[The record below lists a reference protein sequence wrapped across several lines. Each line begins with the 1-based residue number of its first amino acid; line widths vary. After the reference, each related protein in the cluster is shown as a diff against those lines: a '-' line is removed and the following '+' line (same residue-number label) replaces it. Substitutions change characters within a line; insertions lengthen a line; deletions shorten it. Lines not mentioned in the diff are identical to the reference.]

1 MTSHDTGT
9 ATHAEAAALSF
20 SGLSSSRIEVADEGT
35 AAELFLQRG
44 WTDGLPIVAPTP
56 ERVAAYVAAV
66 GREPG
71 EVLGEVPEQNRSITV
86 EKLAVNAVMA
96 GCRPEY
102 MSLLVATVRALSR
115 KPFNL
120 HSTTVSGATAPLLV
134 VSGPV
139 VAKVGLNSGFSVFGP
154 GHHANATMG
163 RAVRL
168 LLQNVCGG
176 LPGVIDKAT
185 FGHPGKFSYCIA
197 ESQTHNPWD
206 ALHADRGVP
215 SDSSAVTV
223 FSGEAP
229 IFARNDWSDQPEPIL
244 ATIADAMLPSHFT
257 GGGVVVVLGPLHAAA
272 MARAGLLKADV
283 RQGLFE
289 RARRS
294 LSELRRAGRLADE
307 PEPGDDTTYR
317 TVVPTPD
324 DILVVVAGGHLY
336 GYSAVV
342 PSWVGGHE
350 SMAVTEGLDDEESAR
365 CVLEPS
371 AQRQPEMS

>member
-1 MTSHDTGT
+1 MSSTGHL
-9 ATHAEAAALSF
+9 APPP
-20 SGLSSSRIEVADEGT
+20 SGWSSTLSSARIEVADE
-35 AAELFLQRG
+35 AAAGELFLQRG

-56 ERVAAYVAAV
+56 DLVASFVDAV
-66 GREPG
+66 RREPA
-71 EVLGEVPEQNRSITV
+71 EVLGELPEQNRSITV

-102 MSLLVATVRALSR
+102 MALLVASVRAMTR
-115 KPFNL
+115 TPFNL
-120 HSTTVSGATAPLLV
+120 HSTTVSGATAPLLIVSGAV
-134 VSGPV
+134 VS
-139 VAKVGLNSGFSVFGP
+139 KVGLNSGFSVFGP
-154 GHHANATMG
+154 GHHANATIG

-197 ESQTHNPWD
+197 ESQTRNPW
-206 ALHADRGVP
+206 APAHADRGVAA
-215 SDSSAVTV
+215 DSSAVTV
-223 FSGEAP
+223 FAGEAP
-229 IFARNDWSDQPEPIL
+229 IFARNDWADQPEPIL

-272 MARAGLLKADV
+272 MAAAGMSKADV
-283 RQGLFE
+283 REGLFR

-294 LSELRRAGRLADE
+294 LSDLRRAGRLPGGPEADDE
-307 PEPGDDTTYR
+307 RTYR
-317 TVVPTPD
+317 SVVPCAD
-324 DILVVVAGGHLY
+324 DIFVVVAGGHLY

-350 SMAVTEGLDDEESAR
+350 SMAVTEPLDAEESAR
-365 CVLEPS
+365 CVVEPASRNIEES
-371 AQRQPEMS
+371 A

>member
-1 MTSHDTGT
+1 VSSSGQ
-9 ATHAEAAALSF
+9 EALIT
-20 SGLSSSRIEVADEGT
+20 SGLTAGPPDLFSARIEVADAAE

-56 ERVAAYVAAV
+56 DLVSRFVSATGQAPA
-66 GREPG
+66 
-71 EVLGEVPEQNRSITV
+71 EVLGELPEQNRSITV
-86 EKLAVNAVMA
+86 EKLAINAVMA

-102 MSLLVATVRALSR
+102 MSILLATVRALTR
-115 KPFNL
+115 EEFNL
-120 HSTTVSGATAPLLV
+120 HSTTVSGATAPLLI

-139 VAKVGLNSGFSVFGP
+139 VSKVGLNSGFSVFGP
-154 GHHANATMG
+154 GQHANATIG
-163 RAVRL
+163 RAIRL

-176 LPGVIDKAT
+176 VPGVVDKAT

-197 ESQTHNPWD
+197 ESQSRNPWD
-206 ALHADRGVP
+206 PVHSGRGVA
-215 SDSSAVTV
+215 STGSAVTV

-229 IFARNDWSDQPEPIL
+229 IFARNDWADQPEPIL

-272 MARAGLLKADV
+272 MARAGMSRSDV
-283 RQGLFE
+283 REALFL

-294 LSELRRAGRLADE
+294 LAELRRAGRLPGSSE
-307 PEPGDDTTYR
+307 SGDDTTYR
-317 TVVPTPD
+317 TVVPTAD

-350 SMAVTEGLDDEESAR
+350 SVAVTEEIDDEESAR
-365 CVLEPS
+365 CEIGHHTGEGEELP
-371 AQRQPEMS
+371 

>member
-1 MTSHDTGT
+1 MLRASDPMT
-9 ATHAEAAALSF
+9 
-20 SGLSSSRIEVADEGT
+20 LSSARIELSDDTAVAEF
-35 AAELFLQRG
+35 FLQHG

-56 ERVAAYVAAV
+56 QLVSAFVSAV
-66 GREPG
+66 GLEPA
-71 EVLGEVPEQNRSITV
+71 EVLGQIPEQNRSITV

-102 MSLLVATVRALSR
+102 MSLLVATVRALTR
-115 KPFNL
+115 TPFNL
-120 HSTTVSGATAPLLV
+120 HSTTVSGATAPLLI

-139 VAKVGLNSGFSVFGP
+139 VTRVGLNSGFSVFGP
-154 GHHANATMG
+154 GHHANATIG

-176 LPGVIDKAT
+176 LPGLIDKST
-185 FGHPGKFSYCIA
+185 LGHPGKFSYCIA
-197 ESQTHNPWD
+197 ESQLHNPW
-206 ALHADRGVP
+206 APAHSDRGVAAAG
-215 SDSSAVTV
+215 SAVTV

-229 IFARNDWSDQPEPIL
+229 IFARNDWAEAPEPIL

-272 MARAGLLKADV
+272 MARSGMSKADV
-283 RQGLFE
+283 RQSLFQ

-294 LSELRRAGRLADE
+294 LSDLRSAGRVSGEPQAD
-307 PEPGDDTTYR
+307 DDTTYR
-317 TVVPTPD
+317 TVVPAAD

-342 PSWVGGHE
+342 PSWIGGHE
-350 SMAVTEGLDDEESAR
+350 SLAVTEGLGEEELAR
-365 CVLEPS
+365 CVIEPPTPT
-371 AQRQPEMS
+371 AQEVS

>member
-1 MTSHDTGT
+1 MMTT
-9 ATHAEAAALSF
+9 AQPSAS
-20 SGLSSSRIEVADEGT
+20 SSSLSSSQIDVADET
-35 AAELFLQRG
+35 AAAELFLQRG

-56 ERVAAYVAAV
+56 ALVSAFVSAVA
-66 GREPG
+66 REPG
-71 EVLGEVPEQNRSITV
+71 DVLGELPEQNRSITV

-102 MSLLVATVRALSR
+102 MSLLLATVRALTQR
-115 KPFNL
+115 PFNL
-120 HSTTVSGATAPLLV
+120 HSTTVSGATAPLLI

-154 GHHANATMG
+154 GQHANATIG

-185 FGHPGKFSYCIA
+185 FGHPGKYSYCIA
-197 ESQTHNPWD
+197 ESQTHKPWEPV
-206 ALHADRGVP
+206 HSDRGVALE
-215 SDSSAVTV
+215 SSAVTV
-223 FSGEAP
+223 FAGEAP
-229 IFARNDWSDQPEPIL
+229 IFARNDWADRPEPIL
-244 ATIADAMLPSHFT
+244 ATIADTMLPSHFT
-257 GGGVVVVLGPLHAAA
+257 GGGVVVVIGPLHAAA
-272 MARAGLLKADV
+272 MARAGMSKADV
-283 RQGLFE
+283 QQGVFQ

-294 LSELRRAGRLADE
+294 LSELRRAGRLAGK
-307 PEPGDDTTYR
+307 PEADDDTTYR
-317 TVVPTPD
+317 TVVPAPE

-350 SMAVTEGLDDEESAR
+350 SVAVTEGLDEEESAR
-365 CVLEPS
+365 CAIEPS
-371 AQRQPEMS
+371 TQGTGELS

>member
-1 MTSHDTGT
+1 MSSTGQPALITSGRT
-9 ATHAEAAALSF
+9 APPTELF
-20 SGLSSSRIEVADEGT
+20 STRIEVADEAE
-35 AAELFLQRG
+35 AAALFLQRG

-56 ERVAAYVAAV
+56 ELVSGFVSAT
-66 GREPG
+66 GRAPG
-71 EVLGEVPEQNRSITV
+71 EVIGELPEQNRSITV

-102 MSLLVATVRALSR
+102 MSVLLATVRALTR
-115 KPFNL
+115 EQFNL
-120 HSTTVSGATAPLLV
+120 HSTTVSGATAPLLI

-139 VAKVGLNSGFSVFGP
+139 VSKVALNSGFSVFGP
-154 GHHANATMG
+154 GHHANATIG
-163 RAVRL
+163 RAIRL

-176 LPGVIDKAT
+176 VPGVIDKAT
-185 FGHPGKFSYCIA
+185 FGHPGKFCYCIA
-197 ESQTHNPWD
+197 ESQSRNPWD
-206 ALHADRGVP
+206 PVHSDQGVG
-215 SDSSAVTV
+215 STGSAVTV
-223 FSGEAP
+223 FAGEAP
-229 IFARNDWSDQPEPIL
+229 IFARNDWADAPEPIL

-272 MARAGLLKADV
+272 MARAGMSKSDV
-283 RQGLFE
+283 REALFL

-294 LSELRRAGRLADE
+294 LTELRSAGRLPSA

-317 TVVPTPD
+317 TVVPAAE

-350 SMAVTEGLDDEESAR
+350 SVAVTEEIDDEGSAR
-365 CVLEPS
+365 CEIE
-371 AQRQPEMS
+371 QPHERREELP

>member
-1 MTSHDTGT
+1 MSPYAVDAQPST
-9 ATHAEAAALSF
+9 EAV
-20 SGLSSSRIEVADEGT
+20 GLASARIEVADER
-35 AAELFLQRG
+35 AAGELFLQRG

-56 ERVAAYVAAV
+56 RLVDEFVTAA
-66 GREPG
+66 GRSPS
-71 EVLGEVPEQNRSITV
+71 EVLGEIPEQNRSITL

-102 MSLLVATVRALSR
+102 MSLLVATVRALTR
-115 KPFNL
+115 TPFNL
-120 HSTTVSGATAPLLV
+120 HSTTVSGATAPLMI

-154 GHHANATMG
+154 GHHANATIG

-176 LPGVIDKAT
+176 LPGAIDKAT

-197 ESQTHNPWD
+197 ESEGHNPWEP
-206 ALHADRGVP
+206 AHSGRGVAP
-215 SDSSAVTV
+215 DRSAVTV

-229 IFARNDWSDQPEPIL
+229 IFARNDWAEEPGPIL
-244 ATIADAMLPSHFT
+244 ATIADAMLPAHFT
-257 GGGVVVVLGPLHAAA
+257 GGGVVVVLGPLHAAT
-272 MARAGLLKADV
+272 MARAGMSKAAV
-283 RQGLFE
+283 RQALFE

-294 LSELRRAGRLADE
+294 LSDLRRAGRLAG
-307 PEPGDDTTYR
+307 EPGADDDTTYR
-317 TVVPTPD
+317 TVVPSAE
-324 DILVVVAGGHLY
+324 DIFLAVAGGHLY

-350 SMAVTEGLDDEESAR
+350 SAAVTEGLDDEETAR
-365 CVLEPS
+365 CTIAPPTS
-371 AQRQPEMS
+371 QRPATP